1 MLDYRAWIVACVIL
15 LSAAGAYL
23 LWIYRPKATYNARSL
38 SAGAHP
44 SDSASKPV
52 TKSLHVDGCNEDFIV
67 SPGELVEPTV
77 VPGASI
83 EQFRAAYGKESHAA
97 APGVLTWKTEE
108 FDLLAAPASATNP
121 DSLIQIGLNGAHVVE
136 TLDGVELGLD
146 SFGTLFRKMGDR
158 KVEMHERIRRN
169 EDRWI
174 LTVSMY
180 SSCGRKFRS
189 EYFRSIPASPEI
201 DGLINRRV
209 AGADGKAGLLRSDVF
224 MNKVAYDYILE
235 TSNGKDD
242 SGEGEP
248 SEHD

>member
-1 MLDYRAWIVACVIL
+1 MLDYRAWIVACVL
-15 LSAAGAYL
+15 LISAAGAYL

-44 SDSASKPV
+44 ADSSSKPP
-52 TKSLHVDGCNEDFIV
+52 TKSLHVEGCNDDFIV

-83 EQFRAAYGKESHAA
+83 EQFRNAYGKESRGKE
-97 APGVLTWKTEE
+97 PGVFTWTTEE
-108 FDLLAAPASATNP
+108 YDLLTKYPNVANP
-121 DSLIQIGLNGAHVVE
+121 GSLIEIGLNGAHVVE

-146 SFGTLFRKMGDR
+146 SFGTIFRKMGDR
-158 KVEMHERIRRN
+158 KVELHERIRRD

-180 SSCGRKFRS
+180 SACGRKFRS
-189 EYFRSIPASPEI
+189 EYFRSIPSSPEI
-201 DGLINRRV
+201 DSLINRRAV
-209 AGADGKAGLLRSDVF
+209 GADGKAGLLRSDVF

-235 TSNGKDD
+235 TSDGKDD